1 MVTHVSHLLSFVA
14 DIHIARHVDIDGIRQ
29 VGDAVDDMY
38 AQTLLQA
45 RIHVRTLETA
55 TQAVYDD
62 SSSLL
67 LTSQVIPPFDPSV
80 NPEDRAASLNLLES
94 ISSSLRSNLAVVRE
108 TLETLMAIGHEQSD
122 LSQGDYNGS
131 IEWRMSRLGMVH
143 SQLGGAERTSP
154 GTLIENDIDQ
164 GDVVDL
170 PGVFNRPVPP
180 PKPPRQPFDTSIN
193 ALLPSEH
200 VNAPEGNDVP
210 GENEVDTIDECEFC

>member
-1 MVTHVSHLLSFVA
+1 M
-14 DIHIARHVDIDGIRQ
+14 
-29 VGDAVDDMY
+29 DDVY
-38 AQTLLQA
+38 AQILLRA

-108 TLETLMAIGHEQSD
+108 TLEALMAIGHEQSD

-131 IEWRMSRLGMVH
+131 IEWRMSRLSMVH
-143 SQLGGAERTSP
+143 SQLGGVERTSP
-154 GTLIENDIDQ
+154 GTPVEIDTDQ

-170 PGVFNRPVPP
+170 PGVFNRPAPP
-180 PKPPRQPFDTSIN
+180 PKPSRQLFDTSIN
-193 ALLPSEH
+193 TSHTLPPSEH
-200 VNAPEGNDVP
+200 VNTPEGKDVP
-210 GENEVDTIDECEFC
+210 GENEVDTIDERESCYFMISRSLIHPWTISGTSSN